1 MPPLKQGIKETPFE
15 AGGLPWLLR
24 ETKVRSIRCDAAP
37 GGRLEKTLR
46 KADDHVQVAEA
57 ALAER
62 MVVVLPPA
70 GKSAP
75 RLISTISTIYS
86 HIVRIPS
93 AVVHRCYA
101 YTECTHCCT
110 PVLAG
115 AGPLYMDSTAT
126 GAAADTAA
134 GALTA
139 PLNLVTMSSRGRE
152 PHCLCSV
159 PCRSQ
164 VDELKLRRWIRLA
177 VLYQNHCALRRCR

>member
-75 RLISTISTIYS
+75 RLLDLYYIYYIFSHSTHSQ
-86 HIVRIPS
+86 RRR
-93 AVVHRCYA
+93 A
-101 YTECTHCCT
+101 
-110 PVLAG
+110 PVLCI
-115 AGPLYMDSTAT
+115 Y
-126 GAAADTAA
+126 
-134 GALTA
+134 
-139 PLNLVTMSSRGRE
+139 
-152 PHCLCSV
+152 
-159 PCRSQ
+159 
-164 VDELKLRRWIRLA
+164 
-177 VLYQNHCALRRCR
+177 